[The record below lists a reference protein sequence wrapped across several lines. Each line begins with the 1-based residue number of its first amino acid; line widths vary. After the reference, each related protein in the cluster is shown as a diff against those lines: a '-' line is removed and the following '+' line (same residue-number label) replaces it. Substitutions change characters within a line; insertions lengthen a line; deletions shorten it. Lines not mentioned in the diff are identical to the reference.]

1 MQITMELTQ
10 LKELLKLAQQYPQV
24 DIDNLLIKLLEQVK

>member
-10 LKELLKLAQQYPQV
+10 LKELLKLAQQYPQA
-24 DIDNLLIKLLEQVK
+24 DIDNILLKLLERIK

>member
-10 LKELLKLAQQYPQV
+10 LKELLKLAQQYPQANIN
-24 DIDNLLIKLLEQVK
+24 DMLLKLLEQIK